1 MKAKNFLVL
10 GGVGA
15 GSAVILGA
23 FAAHALKKAIPL
35 EMVEVFTTGV
45 HYQLIHSVA
54 LILCGLLLNQGA
66 SSGSQKYFA
75 RAAICFIIGIFCFS
89 GSLYGLTLTDS
100 KWLGPVTPL
109 GGTLFVV
116 GWGMFVFAS
125 LKLNEVSQ

>member
-10 GGVGA
+10 GGIGA
-15 GSAVILGA
+15 GSALVLGA
-23 FAAHALKKAIPL
+23 FAAHALKKAIPI

-45 HYQLIHSVA
+45 HYQLFHSVA
-54 LILCGLLLNQGA
+54 LILCGLLVHQETI
-66 SSGSQKYFA
+66 SDTQKYFV

-89 GSLYGLTLTDS
+89 GSLYGLALTDS
-100 KWLGPVTPL
+100 KWLGPVTPI

-125 LKLNEVSQ
+125 LKINEVKQ

>member
-1 MKAKNFLVL
+1 VRAKDFLVL
-10 GGVGA
+10 GGIGA

-23 FAAHALKKAIPL
+23 FAAHTLKKTIPVEML
-35 EMVEVFTTGV
+35 EAFTTGV

-54 LILCGLLLNQGA
+54 LILCGLLLNQEA
-66 SSGSQKYFA
+66 ISDTQKYFA

-89 GSLYGLTLTDS
+89 GSLYGLALTDS
-100 KWLGPVTPL
+100 KWLGPVTPI

-125 LKLNEVSQ
+125 LKINEVSP